1 MNHYYT
7 KNNTLDSK
15 EKDIYFKV
23 KEKSFHFITDYG
35 VFSRSGLDFGSRLL
49 IESILNIKAEKV
61 LDLGCGYGPIGIIY
75 KEYNKES
82 VVTLLDIND
91 RATELSIKNAK
102 RNNQEVK
109 VLNNDGFSG
118 INTIYDLIIT
128 NPPIR
133 TGKKIIYHL
142 FLESYNH
149 LETNGRL
156 IFVINKK
163 HGAQSAIKYCEG
175 IYNNVNVINKKSG
188 FYIVECIK

>member
-15 EKDIYFKV
+15 EKDIYFKIH
-23 KEKSFHFITDYG
+23 EKSFHFITDNG

-49 IESILNIKAEKV
+49 IEYVLDIPANNV

-75 KEYNKES
+75 KDYNKES
-82 VVTLLDIND
+82 KVTLIDIND
-91 RATELSIKNAK
+91 RATELSVKNAK
-102 RNNQEVK
+102 LNNQEVL
-109 VLNNDGFSG
+109 VLNNDGFSELNA
-118 INTIYDLIIT
+118 IFDLIIT

-163 HGAQSAIKYCEG
+163 HGALSAIKYCED
-175 IYNNVNVINKKSG
+175 IYKKVNVMNKKSG
-188 FYIVECIK
+188 YYIIECIK